1 MAAKKGGLGKGIDTL
16 IPQTKAVATAGS
28 TGEEPVVSNEVMISI
43 NKIDTNRLQPRKNF
57 NQKQIEE
64 LSESIKIHGI
74 IQPLVLQKKD
84 DNRYEIIAGERRFRA
99 ARLAKLKEVPAVI
112 KEYEDQERFEI
123 ALIENIQREDLNS
136 IEEAQ
141 AYSRLIEE
149 YGLRQEE
156 LALRVSKSRT
166 AISNS
171 MRLLKLD
178 ERVQEMVIND
188 EISGGHARALLSI
201 ENAEL
206 QYETAVKVAEA
217 SMSVRETEKLVRSI
231 VNAKPE
237 SKREKKVLDN
247 EAIYNDY
254 AKNMIALTGS
264 KVEIQRKDN
273 EKGKIIID
281 FNSVDEFEKI
291 YDIFVK
297 GGKE

>member
-1 MAAKKGGLGKGIDTL
+1 MAAKKGGLGKGIDSL
-16 IPQTKAVATAGS
+16 IPQAKAVATS
-28 TGEEPVVSNEVMISI
+28 TVEAETPAVTSEVLININE
-43 NKIDTNRLQPRKNF
+43 IDTNRLQPRKNF
-57 NQKQIEE
+57 NQKLIEE
-64 LSESIKIHGI
+64 LAESIKIHGI
-74 IQPLVLQKKD
+74 IEPLILQKKD
-84 DNRYEIIAGERRFRA
+84 DKRYEIIAGERRFRA
-99 ARLAKLKEVPAVI
+99 AMLAKLKEVPAII

-188 EISGGHARALLSI
+188 EISGGHARALLAI
-201 ENAEL
+201 EDADL
-206 QYETAVKVAEA
+206 QYETAVKVAET
-217 SMSVRETEKLVRSI
+217 SMSVRETEKLVRTI
-231 VNAKPE
+231 VNGKPE
-237 SKREKKVLDN
+237 SKREKKELDN
-247 EAIYNDY
+247 EAIYNSY
-254 AKNMIALTGS
+254 AKNMIELTGS

-273 EKGKIIID
+273 NKGKIIID
-281 FNSVDEFEKI
+281 FNSADEFEKI
-291 YDIFVK
+291 YDIIVK